1 MSLDHNE
8 KLSFEIMR
16 LENAIQFAKWQ
27 KHYDRIEELET
38 KKENLKKQIR
48 L

>member
-8 KLSFEIMR
+8 KLSFEIR
-16 LENAIQFAKWQ
+16 KLENAIQFAKWQ
-27 KHYDRIEELET
+27 KHYERIEELET